1 MSVTIDDITY
11 TYSGSTAEVQTF
23 VPGSI
28 TTANIP
34 STIFVSPD
42 TYNVTSIGIT
52 AFQGCTTLTSVT
64 IPNSV
69 TSIGD
74 QAFYSCTSLNSA
86 TIGSS
91 VTTIGNNAF
100 QFCSAL
106 TSITIPDSVTS
117 IGVQAFQFC
126 TSLNPATIGSSV
138 TTIGTQMF
146 QFCSA
151 LTSVTIPNSV
161 TSIGNSA
168 FEYCTLLA
176 SATIGSSVTTI
187 GDYAFQGCSALTS
200 VTIPNSV
207 TSIGITAFA
216 GCTALTFLTIPNSV
230 TSIGDIAFQGCSALT
245 SLSIGSSVTSIGN
258 NAFFQCTSLNL
269 VYFLQPLTLPSI
281 GSNAFGEISASSE
294 GKYYATVTD
303 TTPID
308 PPVFTSISTIVPPTL
323 TAITSFTSPS
333 SSAVFQISYANLAA
347 NGNEVVVNTPY
358 VFLVNAVLTGSLSIG
373 ATEGSATSWN
383 ASTNNT
389 IASGTNAYWTPAGT
403 GLVNAFSVVVQDSFG
418 VVSSPNVNVQVNL
431 SSPAPPT
438 EYPCFLE
445 GTKILCFE
453 NNQEVYRPVE
463 SLRKGDLVKTIYN
476 GYMPIHMIGTT
487 SIYNPGNDYR
497 VTNRLYK
504 CSREKYPTLFEDL
517 YITGCHSIL
526 VPRMTQDQWDNT
538 KAVNGNVYVTDKHYR
553 LIACA
558 DEKADPFN
566 KEGFMNIY
574 HIALEHNDYYM
585 NYGIYANGLLVE
597 SCSKRYLTELSNM
610 RILGQ
615 EDSRVSENVVNGLI
629 RQLVDTY

>member
-23 VPGSI
+23 VPGI

-42 TYNVTSIGIT
+42 TYNVTSIGIS

-69 TSIGD
+69 TSIGQ
-74 QAFYSCTSLNSA
+74 QAFYSCTSLN
-86 TIGSS
+86 
-91 VTTIGNNAF
+91 
-100 QFCSAL
+100 
-106 TSITIPDSVTS
+106 
-117 IGVQAFQFC
+117 
-126 TSLNPATIGSSV
+126 
-138 TTIGTQMF
+138 
-146 QFCSA
+146 
-151 LTSVTIPNSV
+151 
-161 TSIGNSA
+161 
-168 FEYCTLLA
+168 

-200 VTIPNSV
+200 ITIPDSVTSIGVSAFQYCTLLASVTLPINPLFTTIGIAAFFQCSALTSITIPNSVTSIGDQAFYSCTSLNSAIIGSSVTTIGNSAFQSCSALTSVTIPNSVTIIGQQAFQYCTLLASVTLPINPLFITIGTQVFQFCSALTSVTIPNSV
-207 TSIGITAFA
+207 TSIGNNAFQYCTLLASATIGSSVTTIGISAFEGCSALTSVTIHNSVISIGDQAFA
-216 GCTALTFLTIPNSV
+216 GCS
-230 TSIGDIAFQGCSALT
+230 SLT
-245 SLSIGSSVTSIGN
+245 SLSIGSSVTSIGVS
-258 NAFFQCTSLNL
+258 AFQGCSALTSVTIPNSVTTIGDLAFYLCASLNL
-269 VYFLQPLTLPSI
+269 VYFLQPLTLPTI
-281 GSNAFGEISASSE
+281 GTFAFGDISTPSE

-308 PPVFTSISTIVPPTL
+308 PPVFTSISTIDT
-323 TAITSFTSPS
+323 
-333 SSAVFQISYANLAA
+333 
-347 NGNEVVVNTPY
+347 
-358 VFLVNAVLTGSLSIG
+358 
-373 ATEGSATSWN
+373 
-383 ASTNNT
+383 
-389 IASGTNAYWTPAGT
+389 
-403 GLVNAFSVVVQDSFG
+403 
-418 VVSSPNVNVQVNL
+418 
-431 SSPAPPT
+431 PPT

-453 NNQEVYRPVE
+453 NNEDVYREIE

-538 KAVNGNVYVTDKHYR
+538 KAVNGTIYVTDNHFR

-558 DEKADPFN
+558 DEKAEPFN

-574 HIALEHNDYYM
+574 HIALEHQDILM

-597 SCSKRYLTELSNM
+597 SCSERNLRYLSNM
-610 RILGQ
+610 RILGE
-615 EDSRVSENVVNGLI
+615 EDCSISKHVENVFI
-629 RQLVDTY
+629 MRHLVDTY